1 MAQIKKMR
9 KMKSKLNYRQ
19 QLVKDRR
26 YLPDS
31 LGLIKKSKTLH
42 KCIQWYTNTHDIVP
56 KTLLKIIIIH
66 EVTTNWLEN
75 RKTEADLMGS

>member
-26 YLPDS
+26 YLLDS

-42 KCIQWYTNTHDIVP
+42 KCIQ
-56 KTLLKIIIIH
+56 
-66 EVTTNWLEN
+66 
-75 RKTEADLMGS
+75 